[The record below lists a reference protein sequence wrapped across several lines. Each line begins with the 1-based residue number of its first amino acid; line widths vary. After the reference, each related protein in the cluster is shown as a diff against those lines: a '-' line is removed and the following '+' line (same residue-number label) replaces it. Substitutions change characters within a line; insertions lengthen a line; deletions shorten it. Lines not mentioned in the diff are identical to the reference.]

1 MSVLVFAEG
10 RGEEVGE
17 AYATWDQHTQRQ
29 NRGTLPL
36 PPTPHQH
43 LQKYGSHSHAQRYSL
58 SVPRRSSNL
67 HRYSCTQLKLGM
79 MHHNYY
85 KQLT

>member
-10 RGEEVGE
+10 RGDEVGE
-17 AYATWDQHTQRQ
+17 GYATWDQHTQRQ

-43 LQKYGSHSHAQRYSL
+43 LQKTAVILMHKDTL
-58 SVPRRSSNL
+58 SVPRRSSKS
-67 HRYSCTQLKLGM
+67 HGYSLGKM
-79 MHHNYY
+79 NHNYY